1 MKPTSQQKD
10 LISEISKEIAGWANE
25 TNIGTI
31 SHLQSINDFCVSL
44 ELQTYQT
51 HCLYYGLI
59 NLLESIIEVE
69 EIK

>member
-1 MKPTSQQKD
+1 MKLTIQQKD

-25 TNIGTI
+25 KSIGTF
-31 SHLQSINDFCVSL
+31 SHLQSIREFCVSL

-51 HCLYYGLI
+51 ECLYRELH
-59 NLLESIIEVE
+59 NLLEDIIEVE

>member
-1 MKPTSQQKD
+1 MKLTIQQKD

-25 TNIGTI
+25 TNIGAL
-31 SHLQSINDFCVSL
+31 SHLQSIREFCVSL

-51 HCLYYGLI
+51 EALCQDLV
-59 NLLESIIEVE
+59 NLLEVIIEVE

>member
-1 MKPTSQQKD
+1 MKPTNQQKD
-10 LISEISKEIAGWANE
+10 LISEISKEIAGWANL

-51 HCLYYGLI
+51 EHLSRGLQ
-59 NLLESIIEVE
+59 NLLEVIIEVE